1 MLAGVEAAYE
11 ATGVAR
17 TEEQTEHLVTT
28 PDDAHVEEAKAWVE
42 GLAKSLAE
50 VASATSA
57 AGASASASAGH
68 KAQFAKSVSLM
79 AQEQDPMHQLSLNEM
94 AELAPAIA
102 EAADQAMPVLLER
115 VQDVQGYLAAISEAI
130 AAREAKRRL
139 ASASAKAHANHV
151 KSKAAGEA
159 HAAAKAET
167 HGKVDE
173 TLGVTSGSDGNY
185 GLSAE
190 QLKNATDVFG
200 MFDQSGDGQ
209 ISASE
214 LGSAF
219 EAMGKKLTS
228 AELNTMLQKVDTDGS
243 GEISYS
249 EFLSLVGPMIKKG
262 GLVDSQQIMAASVD
276 SFGELGEVVSTQV
289 CVCVYR
295 DDALAARARALSLT
309 TTTTTAPTSHHCD
322 ASAAPPP
329 RASFAR
335 AQATVLA
342 LNAQAAGHALMV
354 QYHSS
359 DQDVVDAEAAM
370 LDQQAEFELVNAR
383 LVAEV
388 DEFKATCVERLRAVL
403 MTYFMV
409 EFNGCAREHKLLE
422 EVILRLDGDLKEIKK
437 SIGM

>member
-1 MLAGVEAAYE
+1 MADFQVGAAGEPW
-11 ATGVAR
+11 TGDQVVR
-17 TEEQTEHLVTT
+17 
-28 PDDAHVEEAKAWVE
+28 
-42 GLAKSLAE
+42 LAE
-50 VASATSA
+50 KL
-57 AGASASASAGH
+57 G
-68 KAQFAKSVSLM
+68 
-79 AQEQDPMHQLSLNEM
+79 
-94 AELAPAIA
+94 
-102 EAADQAMPVLLER
+102 
-115 VQDVQGYLAAISEAI
+115 
-130 AAREAKRRL
+130 
-139 ASASAKAHANHV
+139 SASAKAHANHV

-289 CVCVYR
+289 CVCVCVCVYR
-295 DDALAARARALSLT
+295 DDALAARARALSDDDDDDGSHLT
-309 TTTTTAPTSHHCD
+309 PLRRLGRA
-322 ASAAPPP
+322 ASASHDVEELANVPDSE
-329 RASFAR
+329 RSSGSGAAR
-335 AQATVLA
+335 V
-342 LNAQAAGHALMV
+342 
-354 QYHSS
+354 
-359 DQDVVDAEAAM
+359 
-370 LDQQAEFELVNAR
+370 R
-383 LVAEV
+383 
-388 DEFKATCVERLRAVL
+388 
-403 MTYFMV
+403 
-409 EFNGCAREHKLLE
+409 
-422 EVILRLDGDLKEIKK
+422 
-437 SIGM
+437 